1 MKKLQLWI
9 AFVIPLLLYSCIN
22 DPGLEHEPAPPPTDK
37 LLTVGEAR
45 AYFEQQ
51 ITHETRSGHARS
63 TFLPENFTPE
73 WNDAIQAE
81 NGKVT
86 RVDVPIRSNT
96 RLRALRSEYTD
107 CAAQPYIV
115 DVAVK
120 LVVLQKFG
128 LKSHLSQYLMLLVPD
143 RAYYANHKNGMDE
156 IVPESDDMKNYSGY
170 AIYYQLYSNKPSYI
184 SKYSKGGIVEH
195 LGLTNEQEGYEE
207 RVKQMQIILS
217 QIRFAKSSCVQTRIG
232 GEIDEVIIYGC
243 GNCRC
248 SPCQCGNQPYPTEP
262 SGCSNCGCDPCQ
274 CSNDACSACQSNPC
288 QCHNNNT
295 CPFCGNDSCGGA
307 CAAGGSGSGGSSSGN
322 NNDDDKH
329 INNDSESG
337 SNSKSDNDTNSNKDP
352 INDDKDSA
360 IENKK
365 ISTAVTNLLCIL
377 GNKVTNI
384 VNYATFKIG
393 LPAQNTLASSTMK
406 YQDIFD
412 QTSTIT
418 IIVKMGLTDI
428 QQHLILAHECMHLV
442 LIEVSRNAGSES
454 ALSQTNQELFND
466 IRQDGVNEGH
476 HKYMGGH
483 IDQVEQL
490 LRSAF
495 PGQDEDFYEY
505 GKWGGGAMNSD
516 EFTQL
521 PKYKQHN
528 TEVYLK
534 KHDLLK

>member
-37 LLTVGEAR
+37 LLTVDEAR

-86 RVDVPIRSNT
+86 RVDAPIRSNT

-107 CAAQPYIV
+107 CTAQPYIV

-170 AIYYQLYSNKPSYI
+170 AIYYQLYSDKPSYI

-195 LGLTNEQEGYEE
+195 LGLTDKQEGYEE

-217 QIRFAKSSCVQTRIG
+217 QIRFAKSSCIQTRMG

-243 GNCRC
+243 GNCHC

-262 SGCSNCGCDPCQ
+262 SGCLNCGCDPCQ
-274 CSNDACSACQSNPC
+274 CSNNACSACQSNPC

-295 CPFCGNDSCGGA
+295 CPFCGNECGGS
-307 CAAGGSGSGGSSSGN
+307 CVGGSSGGGGNSSGSGDD
-322 NNDDDKH
+322 NNDNNKPPGDSGESSPKPTPENTKNKLKNILTNQKVKDLIVKRNIPFEKNSQIKTLTTSVESCNGKVTSVKIKYNSTYFTGLGEAGKQLVLFHEYIHAFHAFQDEPYDNRALINSPEYLQGIKDIFPGESDDFYNKMRYA
-329 INNDSESG
+329 G
-337 SNSKSDNDTNSNKDP
+337 CSDT
-352 INDDKDSA
+352 
-360 IENKK
+360 IEFKNLSIQEQNEIKK
-365 ISTAVTNLLCIL
+365 LVNTNL
-377 GNKVTNI
+377 K
-384 VNYATFKIG
+384 
-393 LPAQNTLASSTMK
+393 
-406 YQDIFD
+406 
-412 QTSTIT
+412 
-418 IIVKMGLTDI
+418 
-428 QQHLILAHECMHLV
+428 
-442 LIEVSRNAGSES
+442 R
-454 ALSQTNQELFND
+454 
-466 IRQDGVNEGH
+466 
-476 HKYMGGH
+476 
-483 IDQVEQL
+483 
-490 LRSAF
+490 
-495 PGQDEDFYEY
+495 
-505 GKWGGGAMNSD
+505 
-516 EFTQL
+516 
-521 PKYKQHN
+521 
-528 TEVYLK
+528 
-534 KHDLLK
+534 

>member
-37 LLTVGEAR
+37 LLTVDEAR

-170 AIYYQLYSNKPSYI
+170 AIYYQLYSDKPSYI

-195 LGLTNEQEGYEE
+195 LGLTDKQEGYDE
-207 RVKQMQIILS
+207 RIRRMHTLLS
-217 QIRFAKSSCVQTRIG
+217 QIRLVRSSCVQTRMD
-232 GEIDEVIIYGC
+232 GEIDDVIIYGC
-243 GNCRC
+243 GNCC
-248 SPCQCGNQPYPTEP
+248 SDPCICDILNSCP
-262 SGCSNCGCDPCQ
+262 NCGC
-274 CSNDACSACQSNPC
+274 NPC
-288 QCHNNNT
+288 QCHDNNMCSACMSDPCQCYNNNA
-295 CPFCGNDSCGGA
+295 CPYCGNDYCGGS
-307 CAAGGSGSGGSSSGN
+307 CVGGSSGGGGNNSGSGNDNSSDNNSGN
-322 NNDDDKH
+322 NDKTSTTTIQNIKVTGTNDEIQFIRACLNKISKTSLGEKILNFLSTKNISIKCVSSIPDFPNAGGLSSSDGKIQMTMGPDGFLFEELFH
-329 INNDSESG
+329 QYQYNTPPTNWPKGNREFEAKCVNAMAANENLYFGGIDYSAFKMYLRSPNSE
-337 SNSKSDNDTNSNKDP
+337 TLQ
-352 INDDKDSA
+352 SA
-360 IENKK
+360 IDALRGMGYN
-365 ISTAVTNLLCIL
+365 STQYPITI
-377 GNKVTNI
+377 
-384 VNYATFKIG
+384 
-393 LPAQNTLASSTMK
+393 
-406 YQDIFD
+406 YQDMIP
-412 QTSTIT
+412 
-418 IIVKMGLTDI
+418 
-428 QQHLILAHECMHLV
+428 HL
-442 LIEVSRNAGSES
+442 N
-454 ALSQTNQELFND
+454 
-466 IRQDGVNEGH
+466 
-476 HKYMGGH
+476 K
-483 IDQVEQL
+483 
-490 LRSAF
+490 
-495 PGQDEDFYEY
+495 
-505 GKWGGGAMNSD
+505 
-516 EFTQL
+516 
-521 PKYKQHN
+521 
-528 TEVYLK
+528 LK
-534 KHDLLK
+534 DK